1 MPPDHRSGKKHTT
14 TQSGGSSVRCFS
26 LDFNFGI
33 DATASIRQRWE
44 RWKLLWGIRIP
55 IVDVTEWIQGK
66 EVLWS
71 PIRKIGYCTRMASPQ
86 DEIEALRSQVAALTA
101 RVYDLEQ
108 KSGVAY
114 ATQPQATPAGQPTP
128 PTAPIATP
136 GFPAAPFPERLR
148 TSVRKSPLSAS
159 GTTHED
165 TNLEKKI
172 GQYWLNRIGI
182 VAMLIGVSYFLK
194 YAFDNN
200 WVGPGGRIAIGL
212 LVGIGLVL
220 WSERFRKRSYAAFS
234 YSLKAVGIGTVY
246 LSLWGAFQIYHLIPA
261 AAAFVA
267 MAIVT
272 AATIT
277 LALSQDAEL
286 LASFALVGGFSTPVL
301 LSTGQNHEAVLF
313 SYVALLDLA
322 ILTTAIFK
330 PWRRLLWGSFAG
342 TIILYLG
349 WYSEYYSR
357 DQRTLTVAF
366 AALFA
371 AIFAVIPLAATGPQ
385 STRVLGH
392 STTLTLLPLFNA
404 AAFFLALYV
413 MYEQDKTTLT
423 WYALVLAAIYLGL
436 GGAIKSRL
444 SSEDANF
451 MNLLHVAIAVAFI
464 TIAIPLKLDAQ
475 WITIGWLVESGMLLW
490 LSVTARADFLRY
502 FAVVALTLGIARL
515 LFYDQIRAETLVFN
529 MRFATYAVAIGI
541 LGGIAVL
548 GKRHASEAE
557 KIFLDAAVVGV
568 NLLALI
574 ALTLE
579 ASDYF
584 DRQVYA
590 ARNLVSAYPQL
601 KLARDFSYSAIW
613 LVYGAILMTIGFRRR
628 SAFVRWQSLILIAF
642 TICKVFLYD
651 VSQLGG
657 SYRIVSFIALG
668 AVLLGISFIYQRDW
682 LGLSAHAPKESN
694 QGTP

>member
-1 MPPDHRSGKKHTT
+1 
-14 TQSGGSSVRCFS
+14 
-26 LDFNFGI
+26 
-33 DATASIRQRWE
+33 
-44 RWKLLWGIRIP
+44 
-55 IVDVTEWIQGK
+55 
-66 EVLWS
+66 
-71 PIRKIGYCTRMASPQ
+71 MASPQ
-86 DEIEALRSQVAALTA
+86 EEIEALKSQVASLTA
-101 RVYDLEQ
+101 RVYFLEQ
-108 KSGVAY
+108 KSVPAPE
-114 ATQPQATPAGQPTP
+114 AQQQAIPAEQLEP
-128 PTAPIATP
+128 PAPP
-136 GFPAAPFPERLR
+136 PSGKMPEPPAAPFVSRPLPAAPLPR
-148 TSVRKSPLSAS
+148 TSVQPSPLSHS
-159 GTTHED
+159 GTTRGD
-165 TNLEKKI
+165 TDLEKKI

-220 WSERFRKRSYAAFS
+220 WSERFRHRGYAAFS
-234 YSLKAVGIGTVY
+234 YSLKAVGIGTLY

-261 AAAFVA
+261 AAAFLA
-267 MAIVT
+267 MAVVT
-272 AATIT
+272 AATIA

-349 WYSEYYSR
+349 WYSEYYSA
-357 DQRTLTVAF
+357 DQRALTVAF

-371 AIFAVIPLAATGPQ
+371 AIFAVIPLAASGAR
-385 STRVLGH
+385 STRFPGR
-392 STTLTLLPLFNA
+392 SITLTLLPLFNA
-404 AAFFLALYV
+404 AAFFLALYA
-413 MYEQDKTTLT
+413 MYERDKPTLT
-423 WYALVLAAIYLGL
+423 WYALALAAVYLGL
-436 GGAIKSRL
+436 GSAIKNRL
-444 SSEDANF
+444 SVEDADF
-451 MNLLHVAIAVAFI
+451 INLLHVAIAVAFI

-475 WITIGWLVESGMLLW
+475 WITIGWLVESGVLLW

-502 FAVVALTLGIARL
+502 FAVFALILGIARL

-529 MRFATYAVAIGI
+529 MRFATYVVAIAI

-548 GKRHASEAE
+548 GKRHAAQAE
-557 KIFLDAAVVGV
+557 MLFLDIAVVGV

-579 ASDYF
+579 VSDYF
-584 DRQVYA
+584 NRQILTGRNAATFYRQV
-590 ARNLVSAYPQL
+590 NLE
-601 KLARDFSYSAIW
+601 RDFSYSAIW
-613 LVYGAILMTIGFRRR
+613 LVYGAVLMTIGFRRR

-682 LGLSAHAPKESN
+682 LGLSTHATEKVD
-694 QGTP
+694 QGTR